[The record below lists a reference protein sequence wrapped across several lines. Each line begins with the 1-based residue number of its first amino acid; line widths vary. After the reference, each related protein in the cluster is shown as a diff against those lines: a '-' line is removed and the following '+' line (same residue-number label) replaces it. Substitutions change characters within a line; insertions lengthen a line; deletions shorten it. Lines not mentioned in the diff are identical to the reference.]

1 MARIHGLGSIS
12 TNFELSLRRPL
23 DARML
28 VSKKEDL
35 INPDSWTLY
44 TFNGMIV
51 AVGSDPEASN
61 NGIYILKDRSN
72 ITTYEA
78 WSKVA
83 ELGDL
88 ESLETRISALESIE
102 IPENIV
108 TAEELEAALQQIR
121 NEMAEIDLSLY
132 ATKDELSAK
141 QDKLT
146 AGDNI
151 TISEDGV
158 ISAAVSE
165 QYDDSEIRS
174 LIDSNTQGLS
184 TLQSQLDSI
193 PNEYIDNDELSAVE
207 NKLRA
212 EIEEG
217 LKNKVDLVDGKEL
230 STNDYTNEE
239 KEKLASLENY
249 DDSNLVKKIEEVES
263 KIPSLEN
270 YYTEEEVNNLLLNK
284 ADKSEL
290 FSGDYNDLINKPE
303 IPSVDGLAS
312 EQYVQDQIATIEIPD
327 ISNKADRSELFSGDY
342 NDLTNKPE
350 IPSVEGLATETFVI
364 NKIAEAEL
372 NDKEV
377 DLTGY
382 ATKDDLLTKADKEHT
397 HEQYLVV
404 EDLNDYAKSSDI
416 PSTEGLASEEWVN
429 NQGFLK
435 EHQDIS
441 HLETKEDSSLK
452 LQEAKDYTDTQ
463 IGLIN
468 IPSIEGL
475 ATEQYVKDQIGLIEI
490 PDVSNKADKSELFS
504 GDYNDLT
511 NKPEIPSIDGLASEQ
526 YVQDQ
531 IGLIEIP
538 DISGKADKSELGNYY
553 TKEESNQLLEE
564 KANKSELF
572 SKDYNDLINK
582 PEIPSVEGF
591 ATTQWVEEQQ
601 YLKEHQDISGKLD
614 ISVYETDKQKTDEK
628 FAGYVTKEELE
639 NENYSTFDGDYN
651 SLINKPDI
659 PSIEGLATEEYVQEQ
674 VSSKVDTKE
683 LESYYGKSEV
693 DSLLQNKADSSSVYT
708 KEEVDQKI
716 ENIDIPEMPT
726 NWNADEVF
734 FEQDL
739 IFTEG
744 FGKYVPDNS
753 GSVKILTKTNNMSLQ
768 DLLLSAF
775 SEEKDPVTT
784 QPTISLKS
792 SNIGSKEVGTKISVQ
807 YNFADETTGSYSY
820 GPDTG
825 VIWSD
830 YSATFNGQTVEGIS
844 GTFEEVQVTDNT
856 SLVINGSAKHS
867 SGSTPKTNLG
877 NDFVPEEI
885 TDELGA
891 IQEKT
896 ISVQKGTLSGY
907 RKMFFG
913 TMSEKVDITSDI
925 IRGLATSQAV
935 AKVSDKEFTIPV
947 GAMRVVLAVPSTYSV
962 SKCLDVNGFNTDLIA
977 TGGMLGPIAV
987 SVEGANNYNAIVY
1000 DVYYQDYANANDTV
1014 NTYKVTVVKD

>member
-1 MARIHGLGSIS
+1 
-12 TNFELSLRRPL
+12 
-23 DARML
+23 
-28 VSKKEDL
+28 
-35 INPDSWTLY
+35 
-44 TFNGMIV
+44 MIV

-342 NDLTNKPE
+342 NDLINKPE

-397 HEQYLVV
+397 HEQYLVA
-404 EDLNDYAKSSDI
+404 EDLNGYAKSSDI

-475 ATEQYVKDQIGLIEI
+475 ATEQYV
-490 PDVSNKADKSELFS
+490 N
-504 GDYNDLT
+504 
-511 NKPEIPSIDGLASEQ
+511 
-526 YVQDQ
+526 DQ

-726 NWNADEVF
+726 SWNADEVF

-925 IRGLATSQAV
+925 IRGLATSQAA

-947 GAMRVVLAVPSTYSV
+947 GAMRVVLAVPNTYSV

-1014 NTYKVTVVKD
+1014 NTYKVTVIKD